1 MQLEDF
7 FSRQDDTILVS
18 RQQASN
24 FAKQIAGDFN
34 PIHDEDAKR
43 FCVPGDLLFAL
54 GLHQYGLCQQMCFNF
69 GGMVSDNVPLQFP
82 KTDAT
87 EISICD
93 DKGKEYLN
101 ISRSGQCST
110 DQALISD
117 LTRQYVKFSGQTFP
131 HILVPLMKAQNVMIN
146 TDRPLV
152 IYERMAINIDDFDF
166 QAPTLELSSSSLEV
180 EGKRGNVSLKF
191 VVTSNGKSVGH
202 GEKNIVLSGLR
213 EYEQAKIDQLVTDY
227 NGRKNGGSN

>member
-1 MQLEDF
+1 MRLEDF
-7 FSRQDDTILVS
+7 FSSQDDTILVS
-18 RQQASN
+18 RQQASQ
-24 FAKQIAGDFN
+24 FAKQVAGDFN

-54 GLHQYGLCQQMCFNF
+54 GLHRYGLSEQMCFNF

-82 KTDAT
+82 ATDASD
-87 EISICD
+87 ISICD
-93 DKGKEYLN
+93 DKQKEYLN
-101 ISRSGQCST
+101 INRSGECST

-117 LTRQYVKFSGQTFP
+117 LTQQYVKFSGQTFP
-131 HILVPLMKAQNVMIN
+131 HILVPLMKDKGVMIN

-152 IYERMAINIDDFDF
+152 IYERMMINIDDFDF

-180 EGKRGNVSLKF
+180 DGKRGNVSLKF
-191 VVTSNGKSVGH
+191 VVTANGQTVGH

-213 EYEQAKIDQLVTDY
+213 EYDQDKIDVLVKDY
-227 NGRKNGGSN
+227 NGRKQA